1 MTNDLD
7 IPAFLKRPKGF
18 KLPPWIPPPEE
29 PNTFTKQAL
38 AKVPS
43 TETIRIGVQDHI
55 KAKAGEFV
63 AILEGMIDDGEITAG
78 WSLYDYARVKDWS
91 PQVAAKVADRYKPVA
106 IELRSALAGDDPEL
120 VFAYRGYSREQK
132 LDLAAIYQGFYDDAK
147 AYANN
152 EKRARAPRTKKLPSI
167 EKRLKGFSYLKDA
180 PDYKL
185 RSQDPADIFGAQEL
199 WLFNPT
205 NKSLTVFRAIDKGGL
220 SIDGC
225 HIKNFNEANSHTKR
239 IGRDTEENLECVVKG
254 GKPLRD
260 KLLKT
265 VRGEMK
271 EASSRV
277 TKNHV
282 LLRIVK

>member
-1 MTNDLD
+1 MNDDLA

-18 KLPPWIPPPEE
+18 VLPPWTPPVEE
-29 PNTFTKQAL
+29 PNTFTKHVL

-43 TETIRIGVQDHI
+43 TETVRIGVQDHL

-78 WSLYDYARVKDWS
+78 WSLYDYARIKDWS
-91 PQVAAKVADRYKPVA
+91 PQVAAKVADRYKPIAV
-106 IELRSALAGDDPEL
+106 ELRAVLAGDDSEL
-120 VFAYRGYSREQK
+120 VFAYRGYTREQK

-147 AYANN
+147 AYSNN
-152 EKRARAPRTKKLPSI
+152 EKRARAPRQKKLPSI
-167 EKRLKGFSYLKDA
+167 EKKLKGFSYLKEA

-185 RSQDPADIFGAQEL
+185 RSQDPADIFGASEL

-205 NKSLTVFRAIDKGGL
+205 NKSLTVYRAIDKGGL
-220 SIDGC
+220 QVDGC

-239 IGRDTEENLECVVKG
+239 IGRDTEENLECVIKG

-265 VRGEMK
+265 VRGDTK
-271 EASSRV
+271 EATSRV